1 MALAGVLVERA
12 DRQRAR
18 QLLTGIDA
26 SAGPDSL
33 ALAAALRARLA
44 LDEGNVPAARK
55 ELQAVRG
62 PGTSNYGLSVGVM
75 VDLAEARVLSAEGKR
90 DDAMKMAQAVRD
102 RMHARQLEAF
112 ELEAALV
119 LAEIKHDRAAAKQ
132 LVARATK
139 DRFLLIAR
147 KAGKVE

>member
-1 MALAGVLVERA
+1 
-12 DRQRAR
+12 
-18 QLLTGIDA
+18 
-26 SAGPDSL
+26 
-33 ALAAALRARLA
+33 
-44 LDEGNVPAARK
+44 
-55 ELQAVRG
+55 
-62 PGTSNYGLSVGVM
+62 M